1 MKIDN
6 NPFRL
11 VSAIS
16 VSNIKRGKNMT
27 TVMKSQTNNCANGI
41 ANLCCPSTPQ
51 ISNGS
56 EQNVAKK
63 IVKVIDPTNTISN
76 REMNGKGPLKSPPPP
91 TNGTIDSTI
100 PADFKKMK
108 IIEDESAAHGIK
120 LTDVGLPH
128 ISVQTIECKK
138 SEKPQTTIII
148 YKSKNGN
155 RAPTAKVIMT
165 KVFFSNVCFRMA
177 EGRF

>member
-1 MKIDN
+1 
-6 NPFRL
+6 
-11 VSAIS
+11 
-16 VSNIKRGKNMT
+16 
-27 TVMKSQTNNCANGI
+27 MKSQTNNCANGI

-51 ISNGS
+51 ISNGT

-63 IVKVIDPTNTISN
+63 IVKVIDPSNGVAN
-76 REMNGKGPLKSPPPP
+76 RETKGPLKSPPPP
-91 TNGTIDSTI
+91 TNGSIDSTT
-100 PADFKKMK
+100 ADFKKMK

-128 ISVQTIECKK
+128 ISVQTIECGKT
-138 SEKPQTTIII
+138 EKPQTTIII

-165 KVFFSNVCFRMA
+165 KVFSCAFSLCVPN
-177 EGRF
+177 G

>member
-1 MKIDN
+1 
-6 NPFRL
+6 
-11 VSAIS
+11 
-16 VSNIKRGKNMT
+16 MT

-41 ANLCCPSTPQ
+41 ANLCCPSN
-51 ISNGS
+51 I
-56 EQNVAKK
+56 EQNGVPKK
-63 IVKVIDPTNTISN
+63 IVKVIDPLN

-91 TNGTIDSTI
+91 IGNSNSNSNSDSAT
-100 PADFKKMK
+100 PADFFSKMK
-108 IIEDESAAHGIK
+108 IIEDESSAHGIK

-138 SEKPQTTIII
+138 NEKPQTTIII

-165 KVFFSNVCFRMA
+165 KVLNFNFFSIFVHH
-177 EGRF
+177 RFVIFLSVTDTI

>member
-1 MKIDN
+1 
-6 NPFRL
+6 
-11 VSAIS
+11 
-16 VSNIKRGKNMT
+16 MT

-41 ANLCCPSTPQ
+41 ANLCCPSN
-51 ISNGS
+51 I
-56 EQNVAKK
+56 EQNGVPKK
-63 IVKVIDPTNTISN
+63 IVKVIDPLN

-91 TNGTIDSTI
+91 IGNSNSNSNSDSAT
-100 PADFKKMK
+100 PADFFSKMK
-108 IIEDESAAHGIK
+108 IIEDESSAHGIK

-138 SEKPQTTIII
+138 NEKPQTTIII

-165 KVFFSNVCFRMA
+165 KVLNFNFFFYICPSSFCYLFVSD
-177 EGRF
+177 

>member
-1 MKIDN
+1 
-6 NPFRL
+6 
-11 VSAIS
+11 
-16 VSNIKRGKNMT
+16 MT

-56 EQNVAKK
+56 EQNVPKK
-63 IVKVIDPTNTISN
+63 IVKVIDPSNAISN

-91 TNGTIDSTI
+91 TNGTVDSAS
-100 PADFKKMK
+100 ADFKKMK

-128 ISVQTIECKK
+128 ISVQTIECGKT
-138 SEKPQTTIII
+138 EKPQTTIII

-165 KVFFSNVCFRMA
+165 KVFSMCVFHYVFRN
-177 EGRF
+177 G